1 MKMSKMSRY
10 LLDNVVVTQENR
22 QMVLPVWIKLT
33 LDHIPKEQSK
43 KRAC

>member
-10 LLDNVVVTQENR
+10 LLDNVVVTEENR

-33 LDHIPKEQSK
+33 LDLIPEEHSK